1 MKIKDKAKPL
11 IPPVPAGGYL
21 AVCVGI
27 YDLGNQFS
35 EKFKNY
41 SQKVL
46 LSFDIPS
53 LTVEVD
59 GKQEPRQLSRE
70 FTFSAKGNSKLRSF
84 VSSWAGVQFSDD
96 GFADFDLLS
105 MLGKPA
111 LISVLLNE
119 TGEYS
124 NIDSIMPML
133 AGMQPPTT
141 TTPLRSWDCDHW
153 DDKAFEDLPEWV
165 RGKIQKSTEYQKL
178 HAPATEVAVMP
189 PEAAQGATAAQ
200 PALVGQM
207 FGQYPQ
213 LAQMQPTAPMA
224 AQPVAPAVQ
233 PQAAPAAMPQIQQ
246 FIYQQQ
252 VATPSNQEE
261 CPI

>member
-41 SQKVL
+41 SQKVMF
-46 LSFDIPS
+46 SFDIPS

-96 GFADFDLLS
+96 GFADFELLTL
-105 MLGKPA
+105 LGKPA

-165 RGKIQKSTEYQKL
+165 QGKIQKSTEYQKL
-178 HAPATEVAVMP
+178 HAPETEVAVTP
-189 PEAAQGATAAQ
+189 PAAAQGATAAQ
-200 PALVGQM
+200 PALAGQM

-213 LAQMQPTAPMA
+213 LAQMQPQT
-224 AQPVAPAVQ
+224 
-233 PQAAPAAMPQIQQ
+233 APAAMPQMQQ

>member
-70 FTFSAKGNSKLRSF
+70 FTFSAKGNSNLRSF

-96 GFADFDLLS
+96 GFADFDLLT

-111 LISVLLNE
+111 LISVLLNK

-189 PEAAQGATAAQ
+189 PEAAQGTTAAQ

-213 LAQMQPTAPMA
+213 LAQMQPQT
-224 AQPVAPAVQ
+224 
-233 PQAAPAAMPQIQQ
+233 APAAMPQMQQ

>member
-41 SQKVL
+41 SQKVMI
-46 LSFDIPS
+46 SFDIPS

-141 TTPLRSWDCDHW
+141 TTPQRSWDCDHW

-213 LAQMQPTAPMA
+213 LAQMQPQT
-224 AQPVAPAVQ
+224 
-233 PQAAPAAMPQIQQ
+233 APAAMPQMQQ

>member
-96 GFADFDLLS
+96 GFADFDLLT

-124 NIDSIMPML
+124 NIASIMPML
-133 AGMQPPTT
+133 AEMQPPTT

-213 LAQMQPTAPMA
+213 LAQMQPQT
-224 AQPVAPAVQ
+224 
-233 PQAAPAAMPQIQQ
+233 APAAMPQMQQ

>member
-11 IPPVPAGGYL
+11 TPPVPAGMYF

-27 YDLGNQFS
+27 YDLGNQYS
-35 EKFKNY
+35 ERYKNY
-41 SQKVL
+41 SRKLL
-46 LSFDIPS
+46 LSYDIPS
-53 LTVEVD
+53 MTIEVD

-70 FTFSAKGNSKLRSF
+70 FTFSGKGNSKLREF
-84 VSSWAGVQFSDD
+84 VSSWAGMQFSDEAF
-96 GFADFDLLS
+96 GDFDILT
-105 MLGKPA
+105 MLGRPA
-111 LISVLLNE
+111 TINVILNE

-124 NIDSIMPML
+124 NINTIMPMM
-133 AGMQPPTT
+133 AGMPAPQTP
-141 TTPLRSWDCDHW
+141 TPLRRWDMDAW

-165 RGKIQKSTEYQKL
+165 QGKIQKSTEYQKL
-178 HAPATEVAVMP
+178 HAPATEVTVTP
-189 PEAAQGATAAQ
+189 PEAAQ
-200 PALVGQM
+200 PALAGQM

-213 LAQMQPTAPMA
+213 LAQMQPAAPMA
-224 AQPVAPAVQ
+224 AQPTAPAMVQ
-233 PQAAPAAMPQIQQ
+233 PQTAPAAMPQMQQ